1 MNILMISHYAGGK
14 EYGMEYR
21 SYYLSREWVKQGH
34 HVTVV
39 AATYSHLRLKNPNV
53 IEDYSDEII
62 DGIHY
67 IWIKTPEYGGA
78 LARIKNMVTFVRKL
92 SKYKDRL
99 ILESKPEL
107 VIATSVYLLD
117 IYPARKIAQKT
128 RAKLCY
134 ECHDIWPLSPQI
146 IGGYS
151 KWHPFIMVMQK
162 AEDDTYKFVDKVVS
176 LLWNSEEHMRERGL
190 APGKFVCI
198 PNGYNPD
205 EWSDDKFELTLPEG
219 HQKVFD
225 GLKRKTIV
233 GFAGGFAASGSIDI
247 LVKAAVLF
255 KDDPNLHVVLVG
267 KGPEQSTYEHIIKDN
282 GLTNVTILPPVPKS
296 LIPAIDSHFDICYL
310 GGVHSPL
317 HKYGTSA
324 NKMTDY
330 MLCGKPIVY
339 AIDEPGA
346 AVEREGCGIRIEA
359 ENVKEVANAIQILCK
374 MSSEERIEMGNRGRW
389 YAQNLKWSILAQ
401 KFIDA
406 FNN

>member
-1 MNILMISHYAGGK
+1 MISHYAGGM

-53 IEDYSDEII
+53 NEDYSDEII

-67 IWIKTPEYGGA
+67 VWIKTPEYGGA

-117 IYPARKIAQKT
+117 IYPAREIAQKT
-128 RAKLCY
+128 GAKLCY

-162 AEDDTYKFVDKVVS
+162 AEDDTYKYVDKVVS

-190 APGKFVCI
+190 APGKFACV
-198 PNGYNPD
+198 PNGYDPD
-205 EWSDDKFELTLPEG
+205 EWTEEKRSMELPTEHKAFFNQLPE
-219 HQKVFD
+219 KKIV
-225 GLKRKTIV
+225 V
-233 GFAGGFAASGSIDI
+233 GFAGSFVASCSLLIMI
-247 LVKAAVLF
+247 EEASLLR
-255 KDDPNLHVVLVG
+255 DDKRLHFVLVG
-267 KGPEQSTYEHIIKDN
+267 KGPEETALKNKVVEL
-282 GLTNVTILPPVPKS
+282 GLNNVTILPPVPKKCIPS
-296 LIPAIDSHFDICYL
+296 LISHFDIAYM
-310 GGVHSPL
+310 GGIHSIL
-317 HKYGTSA
+317 HYYGTSI
-324 NKMTDY
+324 NKVTDY
-330 MLCGKPIVY
+330 MLASRPI
-339 AIDEPGA
+339 IDSHDEPGSV
-346 AVEREGCGIRIEA
+346 VERTNCGIRVEA
-359 ENVKEVANAIQILCK
+359 ENPRLAADAILKIASL
-374 MSSEERIEMGNRGRW
+374 SEEERKEMGDRGRK
-389 YAQNLKWSILAQ
+389 YVETNLKWSVLAE
-401 KFIDA
+401 KFIKEMEVE
-406 FNN
+406 